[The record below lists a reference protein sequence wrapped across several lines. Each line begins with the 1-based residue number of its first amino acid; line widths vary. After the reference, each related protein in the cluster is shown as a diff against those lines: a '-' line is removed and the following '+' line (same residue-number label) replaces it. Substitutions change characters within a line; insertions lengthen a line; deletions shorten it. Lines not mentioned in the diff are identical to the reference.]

1 MPDARDR
8 PAAPPQTPAAP
19 PRADDA
25 RARLDAVLR
34 PYALGTHAADAGPSL
49 TEQRVAAV
57 ARDAAVAVLP
67 LLGDPPRSA
76 HRVRHLLRPV
86 LTCTWAEFEATYE
99 ATLDALLALPPA
111 RPDVEDPAWDA
122 ALPPVAA
129 APRHWRPGAPP
140 WTSPMEGVATVGP
153 AGTAGRVARRAAR
166 SVLVTSDGRLVQVN
180 MRCACDREAR
190 EARPAVLFEL
200 VHLKRDGSILDV
212 VAGTACGACRA
223 VVP

>member
-1 MPDARDR
+1 VPDAHD
-8 PAAPPQTPAAP
+8 PSAADASSR
-19 PRADDA
+19 PRAHPSDA
-25 RARLDAVLR
+25 RARLDAELR

-57 ARDAAVAVLP
+57 ARDAAAAVLP

-76 HRVRHLLRPV
+76 HRVRRLLRPV

-99 ATLDALLALPPA
+99 ATLDALLALPAA

-122 ALPPVAA
+122 ALPPAPAA
-129 APRHWRPGAPP
+129 RREWLPGGPR
-140 WTSPMEGVATVGP
+140 WTAPMEGAATVGP
-153 AGTAGRVARRAAR
+153 AGTAGRIVRRGSR
-166 SVLVTSDGRLVQVN
+166 TVLLTSDGRSVQAS
-180 MRCACDREAR
+180 MRCTCDAATR
-190 EARPAVLFEL
+190 EARPAVLFEI
-200 VHLKRDGSILDV
+200 VHLRRDGAIIDV